1 MSDSRGLRAFQNARL
16 KKQQKKAY
24 DVGEALNQALRLHQR
39 GAVAEAQA
47 VCREILQR
55 APRHF
60 DALHLLGV
68 TEYQS
73 GRHEEADWLL
83 QQALL
88 IEPRS
93 AAACSN
99 HGIVLHELK
108 RYADALARYDQAIA
122 LRPAYAEALSNRAM
136 TLTEVERF
144 DDAVA
149 SCDKAIALKPD
160 YAEAHCNRAN
170 ALCHMR
176 RFDEALASC
185 DRALTLRP
193 NYADALSN
201 RGNALTELGRFDEAL
216 ACCDKALALR
226 PGLAAAWVGRGNVF
240 LNINR
245 YGEAFAAFQKALAI
259 KPDSLK
265 ALAQLAHYF
274 ERHGRMEEAIACYD
288 RVLAIRPDFPEVISN
303 KIFALDLVPRAG
315 FVEHQE
321 ARTEWW
327 RQVGAK
333 IAATPRPAHAN
344 SPDPGRR
351 LVLGY
356 VSADFRR
363 HSAATIIWPV
373 LKNHDKARFE
383 VVCYSCSTMH
393 DDVTQDFQRVA
404 DRWIDASQ
412 MSDADLAGR
421 IRVDQ
426 VDILID
432 LSGHSGGNRLGTF
445 ARKPAPVQ
453 VTAWGHGTGTGLP
466 TIDYLF
472 SDPVTIPDPMRHL
485 YAEKIYDLPCVITS
499 ALPAIEL
506 PRGDPPVRA
515 NGYVTFGVFNR
526 ITKMSD
532 DAVAVW
538 ARVLHG
544 VPDAKLLMKDGAFDE
559 ASMRDL
565 LRQRFAAHGI
575 AAERIDF
582 LGSSP
587 REQHLAAFGRTDI
600 GLDPFPQNGG
610 VSTWEALHMGVPIVA
625 KLGHTAPSRLSAA
638 ILTSIGMGEWVAEDA
653 DDYVAR
659 AVRFAAMPDRLTT
672 LRHELP
678 AKIAASPS
686 GSAVL
691 YTRAVETA
699 YQSMWEEYCRMA
711 A

>member
-39 GAVAEAQA
+39 GAFAEAQA

-73 GRHEEADWLL
+73 GRHEEADRQL

-88 IEPRS
+88 VEPRS

-108 RYADALARYDQAIA
+108 RYADALARYDKAIA
-122 LRPAYAEALSNRAM
+122 LRPTYAEALSNRAM
-136 TLTEVERF
+136 TLTELERF
-144 DDAVA
+144 ADAVA
-149 SCDKAIALKPD
+149 SCDQAIALKQD

-170 ALCHMR
+170 ALCHLR

-185 DRALTLRP
+185 DRALALRP

-201 RGNALTELGRFDEAL
+201 RGNALTDLDRFDEAL
-216 ACCDKALALR
+216 ASYDKALTLR

-265 ALAQLAHYF
+265 ALAQLAHYY

-288 RVLAIRPDFPEVISN
+288 RVLAIKPDFPEVLSN

-327 RQVGAK
+327 RRVGAK

-344 SPDPGRR
+344 NRDPMRR

-356 VSADFRR
+356 LSADFRR

-383 VVCYSCSTMH
+383 VVCYSCSPKH
-393 DDVTQDFQRVA
+393 DDVTKDFQQVA
-404 DRWIDASQ
+404 DRWVDASQ
-412 MSDADLAGR
+412 ISDADLAGR
-421 IRVDQ
+421 IRADQ

-432 LSGHSGGNRLGTF
+432 LSGHSGGNRLGAF

-472 SDPVTIPDPMRHL
+472 SDPVTIPDPMRRL

-506 PRGDPPVRA
+506 PRDDPPVRA

-532 DAVAVW
+532 DAIAVW

-544 VPDAKLLMKDGAFDE
+544 VPDACLLLKDGAFDE

-565 LRQRFAAHGI
+565 LRQRFGAHGV

-625 KLGHTAPSRLSAA
+625 KLGHTAPSRLSGA

-659 AVRFAAMPDRLTT
+659 AVKFAAMPDHLTR
-672 LRHELP
+672 LRHDLP
-678 AKIAASPS
+678 AKIASSTS
-686 GSAVL
+686 GNAAL
-691 YTRAVETA
+691 YTEAVETA
-699 YQSMWEEYCRMA
+699 YRSMWEEYCRTPA
-711 A
+711 